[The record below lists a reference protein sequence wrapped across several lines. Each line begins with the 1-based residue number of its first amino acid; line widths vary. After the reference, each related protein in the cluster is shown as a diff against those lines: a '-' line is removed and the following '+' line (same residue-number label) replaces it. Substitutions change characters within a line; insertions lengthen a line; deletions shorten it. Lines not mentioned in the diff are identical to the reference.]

1 MEKRDAYFDNAKL
14 FLMILVVFGHFLQ
27 PFANDHPLYNDL
39 YYFIFTFHMPAFIL
53 ISGFFAKSGP
63 KPLMILVKKLLLPY
77 IFFQLLYSGYYTL
90 IGLQDSFSL
99 DLGIPQWSLWFLLS
113 LFCWNVLLHL
123 THKFS
128 VRQVLIASIL
138 IALLVG
144 YFPIF
149 DRFLAVQR
157 TLTFFPYFMLGYVIP
172 KNWVEKLKTYPKKWM
187 ALLLFSGLFL
197 FIQGNDL
204 INKYWVFG
212 SKPYEDYL
220 NQPLLGGPQRLIFFI
235 AGLIGI
241 VAFLMIVPKERYFF
255 SNWGKNTLTVYLL
268 HGFLVKGLRALE
280 LDFEISSVEVLLLF
294 IGSMLLTVMLS
305 SKRLGQWIEKGKAVL
320 QPSL

>member
-1 MEKRDAYFDNAKL
+1 M
-14 FLMILVVFGHFLQ
+14 
-27 PFANDHPLYNDL
+27 
-39 YYFIFTFHMPAFIL
+39 
-53 ISGFFAKSGP
+53 
-63 KPLMILVKKLLLPY
+63 
-77 IFFQLLYSGYYTL
+77 

-113 LFCWNVLLHL
+113 LFCWNLLLHL
-123 THKFS
+123 TKRFS
-128 VRQVLIASIL
+128 VKQVLIGSIV
-138 IALLVG
+138 IAVLVG

-149 DRFLAVQR
+149 DRYLAIQR
-157 TLTFFPYFMLGYVIP
+157 TLTFFPYFMVGYVIP
-172 KNWVEKLKTYPKKWM
+172 KSWIEKLKNFPQKWV
-187 ALLLFSGLFL
+187 ALVLFVSLFL

-220 NQPLLGGPQRLIFFI
+220 SNPLLGGPQRLMFFA

-241 VAFLMIVPKERYFF
+241 IAFLMLVPKERRFF

-268 HGFLVKGLRALE
+268 HGFLVKGLRALDV
-280 LDFEISSVEVLLLF
+280 DFEINSLELLLLF
-294 IGSMLLTVMLS
+294 IGSMLLTVLLS
-305 SKRLGQWIEKGKAVL
+305 SKRVGQWIEKGKQVL

>member
-1 MEKRDAYFDNAKL
+1 MKKRDAYFDNAKL

-27 PFANDHPLYNDL
+27 PFVNDHPLYNDL

-53 ISGFFAKSGP
+53 ISGYFAKSGP
-63 KPLMILVKKLLLPY
+63 KPLLRLVKKLLLPY
-77 IFFQLLYSGYYTL
+77 IFFQLVYSGYYTL

-113 LFCWNVLLHL
+113 LFCWNVFLHL
-123 THKFS
+123 TNKFS
-128 VRQVLIASIL
+128 VRQVLVGSVIM
-138 IALLVG
+138 ALLVG

-149 DRFLAVQR
+149 DRYLAIQR
-157 TLTFFPYFMLGYVIP
+157 TVTFFPYFMIGHVIP
-172 KNWVEKLKTYPKKWM
+172 ESWIEKIKMYSKKWI
-187 ALLLFSGLFL
+187 AFLLFGGLFL
-197 FIQGNDL
+197 FIQANDMM
-204 INKYWVFG
+204 NKYWVFG
-212 SKPYEDYL
+212 SKPYEEYL
-220 NQPLLGGPQRLIFFI
+220 KQPLLGGPQRLLFFA

-241 VAFLMIVPKERYFF
+241 TAFLLLVPKERHFF

-280 LDFEISSVEVLLLF
+280 LDFEIQSLEVFVLF
-294 IGSMLLTVMLS
+294 IGSILLTALLS
-305 SKRLGQWIEKGKAVL
+305 SKRVNMWIKKSKQVL

>member
-1 MEKRDAYFDNAKL
+1 MKERDAYFDNAKL

-27 PFANDHPLYNDL
+27 PYIDDHPLYNDL

-53 ISGFFAKSGP
+53 ISGYFAKKGP
-63 KPLMILVKKLLLPY
+63 KPIKTLVKKILLPY
-77 IFFQLLYSGYYTL
+77 AFFQILYSGYYTL

-123 THKFS
+123 TNYFS
-128 VRQVLIASIL
+128 VKKIL
-138 IALLVG
+138 IGSVVMAVAVG

-149 DRFLAVQR
+149 DHFLAIQR
-157 TLTFFPYFMLGYVIP
+157 TLTFFPYFMVGYMIP
-172 KNWVEKLKTYPKKWM
+172 KAWIEKIKAYPKRWV
-187 ALLLFSGLFL
+187 AVVIFCGLFL
-197 FIQGNDL
+197 FIEGNDL

-212 SKPYEDYL
+212 SKPYDEYL
-220 NQPLLGGPQRLIFFI
+220 NHPSLGGPQRLIFLA

-241 VAFLMIVPKERYFF
+241 IAFLLLVPRKRYFF
-255 SNWGKNTLTVYLL
+255 SNWGRNTLTVYLL
-268 HGFLVKGLRALE
+268 HGFVVKGLRVLE
-280 LDFEISSVEVLLLF
+280 LDLEISSIELLF
-294 IGSMLLTVMLS
+294 LFVASMLLTAALS
-305 SKRLGQWIEKGKAVL
+305 SKRVGQWIEKGKQVL

>member
-27 PFANDHPLYNDL
+27 PFVNDHPLYDDL

-53 ISGFFAKSGP
+53 ISGYFAKSGP
-63 KPLMILVKKLLLPY
+63 KPIVSLVKKLLLPY
-77 IFFQLLYSGYYTL
+77 IFFQLLYSGYYTM

-113 LFCWNVLLHL
+113 LFCWNLLLHL
-123 THKFS
+123 TKRFS
-128 VRQVLIASIL
+128 VKQVLIGSII
-138 IALLVG
+138 IAVLVG

-149 DRFLAVQR
+149 DRYLAIQR
-157 TLTFFPYFMLGYVIP
+157 TLTFFPYFMVGYVIP
-172 KNWVEKLKTYPKKWM
+172 KSWIEKLKNFPQKWV
-187 ALLLFSGLFL
+187 ALVLFVSLFL

-220 NQPLLGGPQRLIFFI
+220 SNPLLGGPQRLMFFA

-241 VAFLMIVPKERYFF
+241 VAFLMLVPKERRFF

-268 HGFLVKGLRALE
+268 HGFLVKGLRALDV
-280 LDFEISSVEVLLLF
+280 DFEISSLELLLLF
-294 IGSMLLTVMLS
+294 IGSMLLTVLLS
-305 SKRLGQWIEKGKAVL
+305 SKRVGQWIEKGKQVL

>member
-14 FLMILVVFGHFLQ
+14 FLMILVVFGHLLQ
-27 PFANDHPLYNDL
+27 PLADDHPLYNDL

-53 ISGFFAKSGP
+53 ISGYFTKSGP
-63 KPLMILVKKLLLPY
+63 KPIMNLVKKLLVPY
-77 IFFQLLYSGYYTL
+77 LFFQLLYSGYYTL
-90 IGLQDSFSL
+90 IGLQDSFSF

-123 THKFS
+123 TNYFS
-128 VRQVLIASIL
+128 VKRILLASVVV
-138 IALLVG
+138 ALLVG

-149 DRFLAVQR
+149 DRYLALQR
-157 TLTFFPYFMLGYVIP
+157 TLTFFPYFMAGYALP
-172 KNWVEKLKTYPKKWM
+172 KSWIEKLKTYPKKWI
-187 ALLLFSGLFL
+187 AVLLFGGLFL

-220 NQPLLGGPQRLIFFI
+220 NHPILGGPQRLLFFA
-235 AGLIGI
+235 AGLVGI
-241 VAFLMIVPKERYFF
+241 LAFLLVVPKNRHFF
-255 SNWGKNTLTVYLL
+255 STWGKNTLTVYLL
-268 HGFLVKGLRALE
+268 HGFLVKGLRAMNLTIE
-280 LDFEISSVEVLLLF
+280 ANTMAILVLF
-294 IGSMLLTVMLS
+294 IFSMLVTVLLS
-305 SKRLGQWIEKGKAVL
+305 SKRVGQWIEKGKQVL

>member
-27 PFANDHPLYNDL
+27 PFMDDHPLYNDL

-53 ISGFFAKSGP
+53 ISGYFAKNGP
-63 KPLMILVKKLLLPY
+63 KPIMSLVKKLLLPY
-77 IFFQLLYSGYYTL
+77 LFFQVLYSCYYTL

-113 LFCWNVLLHL
+113 LFGWNVLLHL
-123 THKFS
+123 INYFS
-128 VRQVLIASIL
+128 VKQVLIGSVIL
-138 IALLVG
+138 ALLVG

-149 DRFLAVQR
+149 DRYLAIQR
-157 TLTFFPYFMLGYVIP
+157 TLAFFPYFMVGYVIP
-172 KNWVEKLKTYPKKWM
+172 KSWVEKLKAYPKKWM

-220 NQPLLGGPQRLIFFI
+220 AHPLLGGPQRLLFFV

-241 VAFLMIVPKERYFF
+241 IAFLLLVPKERHFF

-280 LDFEISSVEVLLLF
+280 YDFEISSLELVLLF
-294 IGSMLLTVMLS
+294 IGSMLLTAALS
-305 SKRLGQWIEKGKAVL
+305 SRRVGQWIKKGKRVL

>member
-14 FLMILVVFGHFLQ
+14 LLMILVVFGHFLQ
-27 PFANDHPLYNDL
+27 PFVNDHPVYNDL

-53 ISGFFAKSGP
+53 ISGYFAKSGP
-63 KPLMILVKKLLLPY
+63 KPIMSLVKKLLLPY

-113 LFCWNVLLHL
+113 LFCWNVFLHL
-123 THKFS
+123 TKRFT
-128 VRQVLIASIL
+128 VKQVLIASAIL
-138 IALLVG
+138 ALLVG

-149 DRFLAVQR
+149 DRYLAIQR
-157 TLTFFPYFMLGYVIP
+157 TLTFFPYFMVGYVIP
-172 KNWVEKLKTYPKKWM
+172 KSWIEKLRSYPKKWL
-187 ALLLFSGLFL
+187 AILLFSGLFL

-220 NQPLLGGPQRLIFFI
+220 NHPLLGGPQRLLFFA

-241 VAFLMIVPKERYFF
+241 SAFLMLVPKGRYFF
-255 SNWGKNTLTVYLL
+255 SNWGRNTLTVYLL
-268 HGFLVKGLRALE
+268 HGFLVKGLRALDF
-280 LDFEISSVEVLLLF
+280 DFEISSVEVLLLF
-294 IGSMLLTVMLS
+294 IGSMLLTAALS
-305 SKRLGQWIEKGKAVL
+305 SKKVGRWIVRGKRVL